1 VSITSA
7 RREIERE
14 LQAIEQRR
22 LKLQAV
28 LDALQS
34 IDGSSGRVGRSPK
47 ARDGQASSNDGN
59 DRGRSPRGETA
70 RRIIE
75 HLRAHP
81 EDRGTA
87 IAAAL
92 GLGRA
97 NVNNTLTKL
106 KRAGRLK
113 QEGERLVV
121 VD

>member
-14 LQAIEQRR
+14 LAAIEQRR

-34 IDGSSGRVGRSPK
+34 IDGSSGRGGRPPK
-47 ARDGQASSNDGN
+47 APAAKTSSTVGNDGA
-59 DRGRSPRGETA
+59 RSPRGETA

>member
-1 VSITSA
+1 MSITSA

-14 LQAIEQRR
+14 LAEIERR
-22 LKLQAV
+22 RAKLEA
-28 LDALQS
+28 ALTALAE
-34 IDGSSGRVGRSPK
+34 IDGTPARASAAGRAARSRATANSSRPRPR
-47 ARDGQASSNDGN
+47 A
-59 DRGRSPRGETA
+59 PRGETA

-92 GLGRA
+92 GLQRA
-97 NVNNTLTKL
+97 NVNNTLTAL
-106 KRAGRLK
+106 KRSGRL
-113 QEGERLVV
+113 QQDGARLIV